1 MNPEVRLRVG
11 GITDMSTVDWY
22 GNVSLIV
29 FCAGCNYRCPYCQN
43 SALISLDSG
52 REIDLELLKERLEAN
67 KVIND
72 AVVFTGGEPVLQPD
86 AIIEAA
92 KLVKS
97 RGLKVMLD
105 TNGSVKENLD
115 RILRSSYIDRIAL
128 DVKAPLNPED
138 YGRVTGRQD
147 LGEASVEAVE
157 YCLDLA
163 KELGIQMEVRT
174 TVAPGLS
181 DEPAYIASIAQ
192 SIKGRCAVYYLRQFD
207 NLGEVLSQTLK
218 EKQPPSRETMMSLAQ
233 EALKTGL
240 TNVFI
245 KTRRDGL
252 ERMG

>member
-1 MNPEVRLRVG
+1 MIPDVRLRVG

-22 GNVSLIV
+22 GNVSLVV

-43 SALISLDSG
+43 SALIPSDAG
-52 REIDLELLKERLEAN
+52 TEIDLNLLKERLEAN
-67 KVIND
+67 KMIND

-92 KLVKS
+92 KLAKS

-105 TNGSVKENLD
+105 TNGSIKHNLD
-115 RILRSSYIDRIAL
+115 MILRSGYIDRIAL
-128 DVKAPLNPED
+128 DVKAPINPDD
-138 YGRVTGRQD
+138 YGVVTGRPD
-147 LGEASVEAVE
+147 LGATSVEAVE
-157 YCLDLA
+157 HCLTFA
-163 KELGIQMEVRT
+163 KELGIEMEVRT

-181 DEPAYIASIAQ
+181 DAPDFIKRIAQ
-192 SIKGRCAVYYLRQFD
+192 SIKGRCDAYYLQQFD

-218 EKQPPSRETMMSLAQ
+218 QEQPPSRETMMSLAH

-240 TNVFI
+240 TGVFI
-245 KTRRDGL
+245 KTRRSGL

>member
-43 SALISLDSG
+43 SALIPLDAG
-52 REIDLELLKERLEAN
+52 REIDLILLEERFEAN

-72 AVVFTGGEPVLQPD
+72 SVVFTGGDPVLQPD

-92 KLVKS
+92 KLAKS

-105 TNGSVKENLD
+105 TNGSVKEYLD
-115 RILRSSYIDRIAL
+115 RILRSGYIDRVAL
-128 DVKAPLNPED
+128 DVKAPINPED
-138 YGRVTGRQD
+138 YGRVTGRPD
-147 LGEASVEAVE
+147 LGGASVEAVE
-157 YCLDLA
+157 HCLNLA
-163 KELGIQMEVRT
+163 KERGIEMEVRT

-181 DEPAYIASIAQ
+181 DEPAFIASIAQ
-192 SIKGRCAVYYLRQFD
+192 SIKGRCEVYYLQQFD

-245 KTRRDGL
+245 KTRRNGL